1 MGAERSEG
9 PSHQLRDPQTRSP
22 VPSLSAQSLPDSH
35 FGVWMESCHP
45 QPGSSRCS
53 VPGPGPP
60 GTSDP
65 KPFPASQQHRL
76 LVAPPLPSYLPPD
89 FVLGVLLSPHPP
101 LPQMPLN
108 VSHPLLHLYC
118 PGWSPCSQ
126 GQPRPH
132 CYKPMRTPY
141 LKLSHG
147 GMSPSWCCP
156 VQDPARGQSRDCRT
170 KPQGNLT
177 WGLGVSRQ
185 GQPQFPHLSAVSR
198 ILPSATT
205 EGSKPC

>member
-1 MGAERSEG
+1 
-9 PSHQLRDPQTRSP
+9 
-22 VPSLSAQSLPDSH
+22 
-35 FGVWMESCHP
+35 MESCHP

-60 GTSDP
+60 KVPRTRSP
-65 KPFPASQQHRL
+65 SLHPSSIACWWHHPSPATCPQTLSW
-76 LVAPPLPSYLPPD
+76 
-89 FVLGVLLSPHPP
+89 GCCSPHPP

-147 GMSPSWCCP
+147 GMSPPWCCP

-170 KPQGNLT
+170 KPQRNLT
-177 WGLGVSRQ
+177 RGVR
-185 GQPQFPHLSAVSR
+185 GQQTGPASVSPPVSS
-198 ILPSATT
+198 L
-205 EGSKPC
+205 

>member
-9 PSHQLRDPQTRSP
+9 PSHQLRDPQTQSP

-89 FVLGVLLSPHPP
+89 FVLGVLLSSPTTASDAPERVPSSPP
-101 LPQMPLN
+101 LVL
-108 VSHPLLHLYC
+108 
-118 PGWSPCSQ
+118 
-126 GQPRPH
+126 PR
-132 CYKPMRTPY
+132 
-141 LKLSHG
+141 LV
-147 GMSPSWCCP
+147 P
-156 VQDPARGQSRDCRT
+156 VQPGPAQATLLQAHEDPILKTVPRRYVPS
-170 KPQGNLT
+170 L
-177 WGLGVSRQ
+177 V
-185 GQPQFPHLSAVSR
+185 LSSPGPSPRAIKR
-198 ILPSATT
+198 LPNQATR
-205 EGSKPC
+205 EPDPGG